1 MRPNLHESAE
11 LVTFTE
17 EILTGKL
24 LFLYSVSALMENLR
38 CNWVRMIILKVKINL
53 KKSATVTRSNF
64 VVNGLVFK
72 VLKFIVLKF
81 LAIRNSN
88 KI

>member
-1 MRPNLHESAE
+1 M
-11 LVTFTE
+11 VTFTE
-17 EILTGKL
+17 EILNGKL
-24 LFLYSVSALMENLR
+24 LFLYSVSALTENLR
-38 CNWVRMIILKVKINL
+38 CNGVRMIILKVKINL
-53 KKSATVTRSNF
+53 RTSATVARSNF
-64 VVNGLVFK
+64 VVNGLMFK